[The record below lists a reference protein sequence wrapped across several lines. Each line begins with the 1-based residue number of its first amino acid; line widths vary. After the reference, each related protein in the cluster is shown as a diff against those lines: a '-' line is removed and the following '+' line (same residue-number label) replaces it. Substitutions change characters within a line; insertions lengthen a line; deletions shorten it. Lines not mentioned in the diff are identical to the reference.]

1 LNHRRT
7 FFAAALTLLS
17 AATLLADGKEFKI
30 TEDGKNYASFTS
42 EATLETINGRTSKVG
57 GTIVADPA
65 KPEASTTEIVID
77 LPSIDTGISMR
88 NDHFRSAGF
97 MDTEKF
103 PTATF
108 KSVSISSPVKTIDA
122 NKPVELK
129 ITGDMTIH
137 GVTKRIT
144 VPVRVVWIP
153 ESELTKSSR
162 GPGDFVHAST
172 NFAIKLADYGIPVPQ
187 KLMMKLADTVNISVD
202 VFAKSAAPAAAK

>member
-1 LNHRRT
+1 V
-7 FFAAALTLLS
+7 AALTLVS
-17 AATLLADGKEFKI
+17 ATTLLADGKEFKI

-42 EATLETINGRTSKVG
+42 EATLETINGRTSKVS

-65 KPEASTTEIVID
+65 RPEASAVEIVID

-108 KSVSISSPVKTIDA
+108 KAVSISAPAKTIEA

-129 ITGDMTIH
+129 IAGDLTIH

-162 GPGDFVHAST
+162 GPGDFVHAT
-172 NFAIKLADYGIPVPQ
+172 TTFPIKLTDFGIAVPS
-187 KLMMKLADTVNISVD
+187 KLMMKLADTVGINVD
-202 VFAKSAAPAAAK
+202 VFAKSAAPAAAPAPAAK